1 MGFATAHGII
11 EKISPGGCLASSA
24 SAAGAAGAAGGQP
37 VVSKLDHGNQE
48 QQERAR
54 SNRRVRFLS
63 QFLRMWCYIYMY
75 TLNRQRHRA
84 PLVKSLLLLLL
95 QCQFLLLE
103 SPAESKKWRIPI
115 SAGPMAKQFEFPRLP
130 VGFDIFAGHFPA
142 ETNHSNRSL
151 LAACRQ
157 VPGFPAATPGSRQ
170 EQQAQMRLQH
180 EQQPLA
186 ECGCGEYSQR
196 G

>member
-1 MGFATAHGII
+1 
-11 EKISPGGCLASSA
+11 
-24 SAAGAAGAAGGQP
+24 
-37 VVSKLDHGNQE
+37 
-48 QQERAR
+48 
-54 SNRRVRFLS
+54 
-63 QFLRMWCYIYMY
+63 
-75 TLNRQRHRA
+75 
-84 PLVKSLLLLLL
+84 
-95 QCQFLLLE
+95 
-103 SPAESKKWRIPI
+103 
-115 SAGPMAKQFEFPRLP
+115 MAKQFEFPRLP

-186 ECGCGEYSQR
+186 DCGCGEYSQR